1 MEGKGQ
7 VLQHL
12 GKPEQKGP
20 GTLIQS
26 WGETYAVLAF
36 VINEHV
42 LKRDLIIKHQDVM
55 CFEKKTEESFLL
67 FPHHPQCHQLFL
79 KVIKFF

>member
-1 MEGKGQ
+1 MEGRGQ

-26 WGETYAVLAF
+26 WGEKYAV
-36 VINEHV
+36 INKHV
-42 LKRDLIIKHQDVM
+42 LKRDLIIKTSSKNVR
-55 CFEKKTEESFLL
+55 CFERRTEEESILP
-67 FPHHPQCHQLFL
+67 FPHHPQCHQFFL
-79 KVIKFF
+79 KLIKNF